1 MMSQPLS
8 PPVWVATQIEL
19 SALVRDLAE
28 QSSVAV
34 DTESN
39 SLHAYH
45 EQVCLIQFSTE
56 KIDYLVDPLALDD
69 ISSLGKIFASS
80 GIEKIFHAAEY
91 DLICL
96 KRDFNFSVTN
106 IFDTR
111 WAVRVLGYARDGLD
125 GLLKDK
131 FDVQVNKKFQKAD
144 WGKRPLS
151 AEQINY
157 ARLDTHYLLPL
168 KKMLEAELE
177 QKGLLQMACEDF
189 ERACDVEIPSAKP
202 VLWERMANN
211 HDFSPR
217 ELTILKELYEA
228 RERIAEE
235 LDRPPFKVMG
245 DMQLFDIARLT
256 PQYLDELFG
265 LGLSNRQVMRW
276 GKAVLQAVEKGQA
289 GPLVKPQQ
297 HERPDD
303 AFLSRLDALKAWRKN
318 TARQMG
324 VESDVVLPRPL
335 MERIAESAPNTMT
348 ELSDLLAGSPWRM
361 ARFGPQILKT
371 VKGKR

>member
-1 MMSQPLS
+1 MSQLLP
-8 PPVWVATQIEL
+8 PPVWVATQTEL
-19 SALVRDLAE
+19 NALIQLLSKQE
-28 QSSVAV
+28 SVAV

-56 KIDYLVDPLALDD
+56 DTDYLVDPLALDD
-69 ISSLGKIFASS
+69 LSSLGKIFDSS
-80 GIEKIFHAAEY
+80 KVEKIFHAAEY

-125 GLLKDK
+125 GLLAEK
-131 FDVQVNKKFQKAD
+131 FDVKVNKKYQKSD
-144 WGKRPLS
+144 WGKRPLTP
-151 AEQINY
+151 EHINY

-168 KKMLEAELE
+168 KNMLQAELE
-177 QKGLLQMACEDF
+177 EKGLLQLACEDF
-189 ERACDVEIPSAKP
+189 ERACEVEIPQGKP

-211 HDFSPR
+211 HGFSPR
-217 ELTILKELYEA
+217 ELTILKEVYEC

-245 DMQLFDIARLT
+245 DKQLFDIARLT

-265 LGLSNRQVMRW
+265 LGLSNRQVKRW
-276 GKAVLQAVEKGQA
+276 GKAVLGAVEKGQKA
-289 GPLVKPQQ
+289 PLVKPQQ
-297 HERPDD
+297 PERPNE
-303 AFLSRLDALKAWRKN
+303 AFLSRLDALKTWRKN
-318 TARQMG
+318 VARKMQ
-324 VESDVVLPRPL
+324 VESDVVLPRQL
-335 MERIAESAPNTMT
+335 MELIAERAPRNMQ
-348 ELSDLLAGSPWRM
+348 ELSDLLSDSPWRL
-361 ARFGPQILKT
+361 ARFGPQILK
-371 VKGKR
+371 VAKGRR